1 MTSADFIDEME
12 DDDPLESASES
23 ASLADQEEVKEP
35 IRSKKIPQNLS
46 AQCIS
51 GLK

>member
-1 MTSADFIDEME
+1 MDDME
-12 DDDPLESASES
+12 EEDPLESESES

-46 AQCIS
+46 A
-51 GLK
+51 